1 MGSAAKIV
9 LRETIANLT
18 ATRSRAYATAVVA
31 FSLCI
36 TFAGCKKREGK
47 LSPPDIHA
55 ITHQLMSAAA
65 GAGLPDADV
74 RSALSADALHP
85 ERTDHL
91 YVTLRSGASGPA
103 RRTALAHLIQ
113 SLDRVATRHGLTHD
127 PIAGSEG
134 LVRFDYRRGG
144 AATHSIH
151 IVTPI
156 PKPGVT
162 APSSASSSTARLAII
177 LDDLGSDRA
186 AADAIFAL
194 PYPITISVLPNL
206 AHSSEVAEEAS
217 RRGYQVLLHM
227 PMESLGDQHPEPLE
241 LRPGMPADGVP
252 MLVEKMIESVPNA
265 VGVNNHQGSQATTD
279 AALMSALMPALRQ
292 RHLFFIDSRTTAST
306 VAYDTA
312 RRSGVRAAFRDVP
325 FLDDVA
331 EPAAVRAQLEL
342 AVRDARKRGSAIAI
356 GHAHATTLEVL
367 REALPEIEAQGVRFV
382 FASEL
387 VR

>member
-1 MGSAAKIV
+1 MGRTPKIV
-9 LRETIANLT
+9 SRETIAYPT

-36 TFAGCKKREGK
+36 IFAGCKKREGK
-47 LSPPDIHA
+47 LPPADIHA

-74 RSALSADALHP
+74 RSALSAHALHP

-91 YVTLRSGASGPA
+91 YVTLRSGAAGPA

-156 PKPGVT
+156 PKPGV
-162 APSSASSSTARLAII
+162 AASSSAARLAII
-177 LDDLGSDRA
+177 LDDLGNDRS
-186 AADAIFAL
+186 AADAIFTL

-241 LRPGMPADGVP
+241 LRPGMPANDIP
-252 MLVEKMIESVPNA
+252 MLVDKMIESVPNA

-279 AALMSALMPALRQ
+279 ATLMSALMPALRQ

-306 VAYDTA
+306 VAYDMA

-331 EPAAVRAQLEL
+331 EPAAVREQLEL

-356 GHAHATTLEVL
+356 GHPHAATLEVL
-367 REALPEIEAQGVRFV
+367 REALPELEAQGVRFV

>member
-1 MGSAAKIV
+1 
-9 LRETIANLT
+9 
-18 ATRSRAYATAVVA
+18 
-31 FSLCI
+31 
-36 TFAGCKKREGK
+36 
-47 LSPPDIHA
+47 
-55 ITHQLMSAAA
+55 MSAAA

-103 RRTALAHLIQ
+103 RRAALAHLIQ

-162 APSSASSSTARLAII
+162 ASSSTARLAII
-177 LDDLGSDRA
+177 LDDLGNDRS

-227 PMESLGDQHPEPLE
+227 PMESFGDQHPEPLE
-241 LRPGMPADGVP
+241 LRPGMPADDVP

-265 VGVNNHQGSQATTD
+265 VGVNNHQGSQATAD
-279 AALMSALMPALRQ
+279 AALMAALMPALRQ
-292 RHLFFIDSRTTAST
+292 RNLFFIDSRTTAST

-331 EPAAVRAQLEL
+331 EPAAVRAQLQL

-356 GHAHATTLEVL
+356 GHPHAATLEVL
-367 REALPEIEAQGVRFV
+367 REALPELEAQGVRFV